1 MIGDREFTM
10 VRLKKLL
17 VSCAIGLALNA
28 GGPSF
33 AEEMPLPP
41 SVAKD
46 MATGAAGAGPDAA
59 TAPASRTK
67 AAKRGKRAA
76 KAVRTK
82 VKGEIE
88 TDKSAEENM
97 NTGAEPPSAM
107 PTLSPSGGAGLN
119 FRF

>member
-1 MIGDREFTM
+1 M
-10 VRLKKLL
+10 VTYKLAL
-17 VSCAIGLALNA
+17 LHSAIGLALIA
-28 GGPSF
+28 GGSPAR
-33 AEEMPLPP
+33 AEDMPLPP

-46 MATGAAGAGPDAA
+46 MATGASPGPA
-59 TAPASRTK
+59 TTPAPKSK
-67 AAKRGKRAA
+67 GVKRGKRGG
-76 KAVRTK
+76 KATAPK

-97 NTGAEPPSAM
+97 NTGAETPSAM